1 MKNIMS
7 RIMKVAWRLQ
17 KRFGGSFS
25 DSLKS
30 AWAIAKHEVKA
41 WKAGLPT
48 RLDGV
53 PAKNV
58 LARHIEEIVSNGNLN
73 RELATKLIVAQY
85 YFGDKLIRSFY
96 EFNNLSLSEKIE
108 YIKKEMRG

>member
-7 RIMKVAWRLQ
+7 RIMKMAWRLQ

-30 AWAIAKHEVKA
+30 AWAIAKHEVNA
-41 WKAGLPT
+41 WKAGLPA
-48 RLDGV
+48 RLNGV
-53 PAKNV
+53 PAKRV
-58 LARHIEEIVSNGNLN
+58 LSRYIDEIVINGELN
-73 RELATKLIVAQY
+73 RKLATKLIIAQY
-85 YFGDKLIRSFY
+85 YYGDKLIRSFY